1 MQKNEQENV
10 EEENLVYHYDMLL
23 SMNDPNLSNID
34 LTLAGFFL
42 NLPSYTI
49 TKEMRFHF
57 PNKNNVHFNRK
68 RTRPKTV
75 ISNDPEVLKNLRACL
90 SKITEQNFDTMTEKI
105 NKILS
110 ADYDWKD
117 VSSQMYLSVIDNI
130 FLVPIFVKLMTKLES
145 EYTTL
150 IHHFHHLILDQL
162 YHPREFSDSLS
173 ESGVNKTKRWQISNA
188 LLMTEIFTQKKY
200 SPKFMIEVINYWL
213 GIISLENL
221 IPLEIL
227 IKVIPKC
234 GDLTMPEE
242 LVTRLKEISND
253 KTYPNRLRLLLNLP
267 RKK

>member
-1 MQKNEQENV
+1 MQTEQDINEK
-10 EEENLVYHYDMLL
+10 VYPYEVML
-23 SMNDPNLSNID
+23 SINHPDLSNID
-34 LTLAGFFL
+34 LTFAGFML
-42 NLPSYTI
+42 NLPSHII
-49 TKEMRFHF
+49 TKEMKYHY

-90 SKITEQNFDTMTEKI
+90 SKITEKNFDIMTEKI

-117 VSSQMYLSVIDNI
+117 VSTQMYLSVIDNI
-130 FLVPIFVKLMTKLES
+130 FLVPIFVKLMTELES

-150 IHHFHHLILDQL
+150 IHHFHHLVLDQL
-162 YHPREFSDSLS
+162 YYPKEFTDTLS
-173 ESGVNKTKRWQISNA
+173 ESGLDKTKRWQISNA
-188 LLMTEIFTQKKY
+188 LLITEVFTQKKY
-200 SPKFMIEVINYWL
+200 NSSFMIEVVNYWL
-213 GIISLENL
+213 GIISVENL

-234 GDLTMPEE
+234 GDLPMPEE
-242 LVTRLKEISND
+242 LVTKLKEISND